1 MKEDAFRQEIIST
14 ICKFFILRLFS
25 NYFASGHGFQ
35 LKHESTNVT
44 PQMIYR
50 MGELGECGG
59 TFTTLLSG
67 DITSPSYPDYYP
79 HNTDCIYTISQPNG
93 TVIMLNLLSMD
104 IENHSTC
111 ASCASDYLEI
121 RDGPSDD
128 STLVG
133 KLCGSVIPA
142 PIQSTQNQMWM
153 K

>member
-1 MKEDAFRQEIIST
+1 MRTYHVFNDHKLIFR
-14 ICKFFILRLFS
+14 FS
-25 NYFASGHGFQ
+25 SNHFESGLGFE
-35 LKHESTNVT
+35 LEYESTNVSQWT
-44 PQMIYR
+44 YGSGI
-50 MGELGECGG
+50 CGG
-59 TFTTLLSG
+59 NFTTQNG
-67 DITSPSYPDYYP
+67 IFISPSSPDNYP
-79 HNTDCIYTISQPNG
+79 HNTDCIYTISQPIG

-104 IENHSTC
+104 IESHSTC

>member
-93 TVIMLNLLSMD
+93 TVIMLNLLSID
-104 IENHSTC
+104 IESHITC
-111 ASCASDYLEI
+111 SYDYLEI

-128 STLVG
+128 SPFLD
-133 KLCGSVIPA
+133 KLCGSEIPA
-142 PIQSTQNQMWM
+142 PIQSNQNQLWM